1 MRIRYFKRCLLAA
14 AVSASIQHP
23 AFAVAF
29 NIGDI
34 QGQFDSS
41 LSIGASWA
49 TSDPDSHL
57 IDSTNGGNGFSSSG
71 DDGRLNFKKG
81 ETFSKIFKGV
91 HDLELSRGD
100 TRAFVRGKYWY
111 DFELKDENR
120 PFKQISDDGRVM
132 STRSSGAEILDA
144 FIAQRYEIAGLPGD
158 FRFGKQVVSWG
169 ESLFIGN
176 SINVINPLDVVAL
189 LRPGSEIK
197 EGLIP
202 VNMLY
207 VSQGLSDSLTLE
219 AFYQLQWKPYAL
231 PNCGTFFGAD
241 PVPKGCNNNLNAGF
255 ADIGPLEPIAAAAGL
270 GFGIQ
275 DRSISNEGVIIPR
288 LKDNEP
294 RDSGQYGMALRWLG
308 DGAEYGA
315 YYVNYHSRKPKFS
328 LQTATGVSDFIQ
340 NDPGFAALPPD
351 LQFALGLATGAGN
364 THYFIDYPED
374 IHLFGLSFATE
385 LPTGTAWS
393 GEISYRPNEPVSIN
407 TADLAGGA
415 LNPTFRA
422 LTGSDVEP
430 TVSAEEGQVLQG
442 WKRKEVTQAQTTFL
456 HVFDPMLGADSIS
469 LAVELGMTHIGGLES
484 LDTQRYG
491 RDSVFGDIVQG
502 GRHGYFTKNSW
513 GYRAYS
519 AMKYTNVFA
528 GINLTP
534 NLGWSHDV
542 DGYGPTF
549 NEGAKAV
556 SLGLDAD
563 YRNTYTASLSYT
575 NYFGGDF
582 NTDVDR
588 DYLSLSFGVNF

>member
-1 MRIRYFKRCLLAA
+1 MRITSFKRCLLAA
-14 AVSASIQHP
+14 AVSSGTLP
-23 AFAVAF
+23 SAFAVSF

-34 QGQFDSS
+34 QGQFDST

-49 TSDPDSHL
+49 TANPDKDL
-57 IDSTNGGNGFSSSG
+57 IDVTNGGRGFSSSG
-71 DDGRLNFKKG
+71 DDGRMNFKKG

-91 HDLELSRGD
+91 HDLELNYGD

-120 PFKQISDDGRVM
+120 PFKQISDDGRSM
-132 STRSSGAEILDA
+132 STRSSGAEFLDA
-144 FIAQRYEIAGLPGD
+144 FVAQRYEIAGRPGD
-158 FRFGKQVVSWG
+158 VRLGKQVVSWG

-176 SINVINPLDVVAL
+176 SINAINPLDVVAL

-207 VSQGLSDSLTLE
+207 VSQGLTDSLSLE
-219 AFYQLQWKPYAL
+219 GFYQLQWKPYAL

-241 PVPKGCNNNLNAGF
+241 PVPKGCNNNLNAGL
-255 ADIGPLEPIAAAAGL
+255 AGVAPLESIAAAAGL
-270 GFGIQ
+270 GFGIE
-275 DRSISNEGVIIPR
+275 DPRIGNEGVIVPR

-308 DGAEYGA
+308 DSTEYGA
-315 YYVNYHSRKPKFS
+315 YYINYHSRKPKFS
-328 LQTATGVSDFIQ
+328 LLTATGVSDFIQ
-340 NDPGFAALPPD
+340 NDPNFAALSPD
-351 LQFALGLATGAGN
+351 EQMALGMATGAGN
-364 THYFIDYPED
+364 THYIIDYPEN
-374 IHLFGLSFATE
+374 IHLFGLSFATQ

-393 GEISYRPNEPVSIN
+393 GEISYRPNEPLSIN
-407 TADLAGGA
+407 TADLFGGA

-430 TVSAEEGQVLQG
+430 TVPAEEGQLLQG

-456 HVFDPMLGADSIS
+456 HVFDPLLGADSMS
-469 LAVELGMTHIGGLES
+469 LAAEIGVTHIGGLES
-484 LDTQRYG
+484 LDKQRYG

-502 GRHGYFTKNSW
+502 GRHGYYTQTSW

-519 AMKYTNVFA
+519 ALKYTNVFA

-582 NTDVDR
+582 NTDIDR
-588 DYLSLSFGVNF
+588 DYVSLSLGVNF